1 MAKQY
6 KRNAVLAAAISGVL
20 AFGAS
25 AVSALDLKMSADT
38 AMLKAGDSTMLKVWL
53 EDATGTMVSAGA
65 DTIVNIAS
73 SDTSVI
79 DALSFIMAAGETSTT
94 TSVVGSSAGQT
105 DMTASTTTLNAAAVP
120 LAVVADYL
128 PGATPAGT
136 TTTFLGGVS
145 KNGGSYDN
153 PQTATGTDSLDIL
166 VTVNPG
172 TEDQGKQAKLVN
184 VVYFYDAP
192 GNYLSFGGPYW
203 TWELTAN
210 GFATWDWENDA
221 ALNGYANVTLG
232 SSHSNNLYNGK
243 LEGMEGTYL
252 FFNGY
257 ETADGTLV
265 YTNPLGTVGL
275 TVD

>member
-38 AMLKAGDSTMLKVWL
+38 AMLKVGDSAMLTVWL

-65 DTIVNIAS
+65 DTTVTIS
-73 SDTSVI
+73 SGNMTVI
-79 DALSFIMAAGETSTT
+79 DAYSFNMTAGQKSA
-94 TSVVGSSAGQT
+94 SVDAFGISAGNT

-172 TEDQGKQAKLVN
+172 TEDQGKQAKLIN
-184 VVYFYDAP
+184 VAAFIDVP
-192 GNYLSFGGPYW
+192 GNWSPAGTLWAFEQNADKSF
-203 TWELTAN
+203 AI
-210 GFATWDWENDA
+210 WDWENSA
-221 ALNGYANVTLG
+221 PLNGYANVTLG
-232 SSHSNNLYNGK
+232 SAHSNNLYNGA
-243 LEGMEGTYL
+243 LAGMEGTYL

-265 YTNPLGTVGL
+265 YSSTVDL